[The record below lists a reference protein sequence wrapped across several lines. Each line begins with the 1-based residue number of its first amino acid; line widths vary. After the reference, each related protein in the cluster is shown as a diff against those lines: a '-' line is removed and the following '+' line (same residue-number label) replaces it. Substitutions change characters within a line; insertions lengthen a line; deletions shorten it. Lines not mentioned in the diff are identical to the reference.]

1 MGQLE
6 LSHFFLNIFSL
17 EFLRFVL
24 WSKLKIKGK
33 TLNFWHCS
41 HADSSLVVPGEM
53 FCFPSVKQVRGFLP
67 LLGEMVW
74 ESASVCEVF

>member
-1 MGQLE
+1 MVLGNRANMIIQEQSAESRITGQLE

-17 EFLRFVL
+17 ELLWFVL

-53 FCFPSVKQVRGFLP
+53 FCFPSVK
-67 LLGEMVW
+67 
-74 ESASVCEVF
+74 